1 MKIVEYFCK
10 QLSRIPF
17 IKENCPSDIS
27 KPFILV
33 VSKVRQCVSVSYYYF
48 FEIASF
54 VENVII
60 AAIVRKKY
68 AFPLFCKNLE

>member
-1 MKIVEYFCK
+1 MLNFFSK

-54 VENVII
+54 VENVFI
-60 AAIVRKKY
+60 AAIVRKNTRFLY
-68 AFPLFCKNLE
+68 FAKNLE

>member
-17 IKENCPSDIS
+17 TKENCPSDIS

-54 VENVII
+54 VGNVII
-60 AAIVRKKY
+60 AAIVG
-68 AFPLFCKNLE
+68 KNMRFLYFAKI